1 MRFLAGGPAVA
12 GALALTLV
20 LRPLPSPLV
29 AVPALLTV
37 AAMSLVWWPKARPL
51 LPAITATTG
60 AAGAMCTLVWLAD
73 PGIPGGPSTWV
84 HTVAVLTLITLT
96 VRWSAVRQA
105 APAVGVAAISEA
117 LLGLQITQPPPSG
130 LDAVALTLFWSIGT
144 AGAVGLGAYLR
155 ILDRRRVDAV
165 TQARRTQ
172 RLQLARDL
180 HDFVAHDVSAIV
192 IQAQAAQILL
202 DRDPAEAAAALR
214 AIEED
219 GARAL
224 ASMDRTV
231 RMLRELEG
239 DSASAEPLPGLD
251 DLPDLVRRFADAGF
265 PDTEMRVG
273 PSGPVPREVGT
284 TIYRIVVEALTNV
297 RKHAPAGSSVTIQ
310 VSDETGAVVV
320 TVADRAD
327 GQAHGHTHGQARDQ
341 ALLRLPSAE
350 RAGVGLVGL
359 AERVQALGGEFA
371 SGPAAGGGWVVKAVF
386 P

>member
-29 AVPALLTV
+29 VVPALLTV
-37 AAMSLVWWPKARPL
+37 AAMSLVWWPRARPL
-51 LPAITATTG
+51 LAAITATAG
-60 AAGAMCTLVWLAD
+60 VAGATCTLAWLAD
-73 PGIPGGPSTWV
+73 PGIPGGPSTYV

-155 ILDRRRVDAV
+155 TLDRRRVDAV
-165 TQARRTQ
+165 RQARRTQ

-180 HDFVAHDVSAIV
+180 HDFVAHDVSAMV

-202 DRDPAEAAAALR
+202 DRDPSEAAAALR

-251 DLPDLVRRFADAGF
+251 GLPDLVRRFADAGF
-265 PDTEMRVG
+265 PDTEMRVE
-273 PSGPVPREVGT
+273 PSGPVPREIAT

-297 RKHAPAGSSVTIQ
+297 RKHAPAGSSVAIQ
-310 VSDETGAVVV
+310 VTDETGAVVV
-320 TVADRAD
+320 TVADH
-327 GQAHGHTHGQARDQ
+327 AHDQARDQ

-350 RAGVGLVGL
+350 RAGVGLAGL
-359 AERVQALGGEFA
+359 AERVQALGGEFT
-371 SGPAAGGGWVVKAVF
+371 SGRAAGGGWVVKAVF